1 MFSRFSVPP
10 TPEKEERVNPDIK
23 RLNPAPSY
31 ERNRK
36 VRERCGDKIFQIDD
50 SIQEGK
56 KKTLAW
62 YVRWM
67 PDRGVVWRG

>member
-1 MFSRFSVPP
+1 VE
-10 TPEKEERVNPDIK
+10 THVQ
-23 RLNPAPSY
+23 
-31 ERNRK
+31 
-36 VRERCGDKIFQIDD
+36 VKIFQIDD

>member
-1 MFSRFSVPP
+1 MGPHFQV
-10 TPEKEERVNPDIK
+10 
-23 RLNPAPSY
+23 
-31 ERNRK
+31 
-36 VRERCGDKIFQIDD
+36 KIFQIDD

-67 PDRGVVWRG
+67 PDRSIRFRV

>member
-1 MFSRFSVPP
+1 METHVQ
-10 TPEKEERVNPDIK
+10 V
-23 RLNPAPSY
+23 
-31 ERNRK
+31 
-36 VRERCGDKIFQIDD
+36 KIFQIDD

-67 PDRGVVWRG
+67 PDCGVVWRG